1 MSSALDNPVW
11 HALAALPDDLVVRRG
26 HAARFVPEAAPFFA
40 VDRPSPQAYADV
52 GRILQA
58 SPEARFFQAA
68 DAPAPAGWR
77 ETFKKP
83 ILQMILPG
91 ELRLPPSSPDIRA
104 LRAADVPA
112 MLDLAAQAR
121 PGPFG
126 PRTPELGSYAG
137 VFDGER
143 LVAMAGERFRFPG
156 YTEISAVATHPE
168 FRGRGYGRTLTI
180 ALANR
185 IRADGRTPFL
195 HVFADNRSA
204 GTLYGSIGFV
214 ARRDLFVVWLAP
226 A

>member
-11 HALAALPDDLVVRRG
+11 HALAALPDDLVVRQR

-40 VDRPSPQAYADV
+40 VDQPSPEAYVDV

-58 SPEARFFQAA
+58 SSEARFFQAA
-68 DAPAPAGWR
+68 DARPPAGWR

-83 ILQMILPG
+83 IAQMILPG
-91 ELRLPPSSPDIRA
+91 ELRLPPSSSDIRA

-185 IRADGRTPFL
+185 IRADGRRPFL

-204 GTLYGSIGFV
+204 ATLYGSIGFV